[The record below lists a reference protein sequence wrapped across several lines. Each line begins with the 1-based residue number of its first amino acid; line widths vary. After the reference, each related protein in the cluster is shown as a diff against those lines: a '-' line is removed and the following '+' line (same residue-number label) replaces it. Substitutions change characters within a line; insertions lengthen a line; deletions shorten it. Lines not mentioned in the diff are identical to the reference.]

1 MKQVLYIFTAIN
13 MIACM
18 GPDQE
23 TLVDELR
30 VMAIQAEPAEVQLRD
45 FIDESGETANP
56 VLNVVIGDPLE
67 TGYQLAVL
75 PVRILER
82 AAKRRNSLKTI
93 PLIGFQLLKDRDSG
107 NGP

>member
-13 MIACM
+13 MIACI

-45 FIDESGETANP
+45 FIPNESGETANP

-75 PVRILER
+75 LVRILER

-93 PLIGFQLLKDRDSG
+93 PLIGFQLLKGQRLW
-107 NGP
+107 

>member
-1 MKQVLYIFTAIN
+1 MKQGIYIFTAIN

-45 FIDESGETANP
+45 FIPNESGETSKSGTQCGHRRS
-56 VLNVVIGDPLE
+56 VGDRVSVGCLTP
-67 TGYQLAVL
+67 YQLW
-75 PVRILER
+75 
-82 AAKRRNSLKTI
+82 
-93 PLIGFQLLKDRDSG
+93 
-107 NGP
+107 